1 MFRTTSEH
9 CRSLSYIYV
18 KTVHLDPIMM
28 DRIQD
33 YPIIETLYESSK
45 SRVYREQRS
54 SDNLP
59 VILKVLQPDNP
70 SPEAIARFRAEYE
83 IACSL

>member
-1 MFRTTSEH
+1 M
-9 CRSLSYIYV
+9 L
-18 KTVHLDPIMM
+18 

-33 YPIIETLYESSK
+33 YQIIETLYESSK

-70 SPEAIARFRAEYE
+70 SPEAIARFRT
-83 IACSL
+83 